1 METIVGIDLG
11 TTNSVVSI
19 VENGRPRVI
28 AELGDPILPSV
39 VGVDDQGG
47 LIVGRPACNQLVLA
61 PERTVKSI
69 KRQMGEDTQ
78 VTLGTQWFTPQ
89 EVSAVILR
97 KLKQRAEAD
106 LNRPVKK
113 AVITVPAF
121 FSEVQREATRSA
133 GEMAG
138 LEVVRIINE
147 PTAASLAYVAQ
158 PDTAETLLV
167 YDLGGGTF
175 DVSVVQIESGV
186 VEVRASHGDTHL
198 GGDDFDQLLL
208 DHVCEAFLKQ
218 HSIDLRTSLVTR
230 ARMIRTVEEAK
241 KQLSFEPI
249 VQVEEE
255 FIAERDGLPLHLSI
269 EVHRHEYESLILSL
283 VEKTLKC
290 VDQSLNDAGLTT
302 ADIDRV
308 VLVGGST
315 RTPLVQRLLDMR
327 LGLPLHTDVDP
338 DLCVAMGAAVQGALI
353 AGQNVDAV
361 LVDITPHSLGIRC
374 CGHDEGLRSNH
385 RFARLVRRNSPLPAS
400 GSEIFMT
407 MVDGQ
412 KVAEIE
418 VYQGEQDD
426 IRGNEKVGSFLL
438 SDLASVEAGNEIL
451 VRFALDLDGILKVT
465 ATERK
470 TGNEKRLTV
479 DNAMERFRQQGGSA
493 AQSRLAAAFEASDE
507 LRAQASH
514 SGEADSNLETQ
525 DSMPQEFTTANDV
538 ANGQAPELQEL
549 LGRAREAL
557 RLSAPLMR
565 HATAEDAEELKEL
578 LARMET
584 AVKHQS
590 SAELTEVLAE
600 LEDLVFYLQDA

>member
-39 VGVDDQGG
+39 VGIDEQGG

-69 KRQMGEDTQ
+69 KRKMGQEIQ
-78 VTLGTQWFTPQ
+78 VSLGTQQFTPQ

-106 LNRPVKK
+106 LGRPVNK

-121 FSEVQREATRSA
+121 FSEIQREATRSA
-133 GEMAG
+133 GELAG

-147 PTAASLAYVAQ
+147 PTAASLAYTAQ
-158 PDTAETLLV
+158 PDVAETLLV

-175 DVSVVQIESGV
+175 DVSVVQIEAGV
-186 VEVRASHGDTHL
+186 VEVRASHGDTQL

-208 DHVCEAFLKQ
+208 DHVCEAFLEE
-218 HSIDLRTSLVTR
+218 HGIDLRTSLVTR

-241 KQLSFEPI
+241 KLLSFEPI

-269 EVHRHEYESLILSL
+269 EVHRYEYEALIMSLI
-283 VEKTLKC
+283 EKTLRC
-290 VDQSLNDAGLTT
+290 VDQSLEDAKLTT

-315 RTPLVQRLLDMR
+315 RTPLVQQLLDLR

-374 CGHDEGLRSNH
+374 SGETGGWPSTHHFGRV
-385 RFARLVRRNSPLPAS
+385 VRRNSPLPAS

-407 MVDGQ
+407 MVHGQ
-412 KVAEIE
+412 KAAEIE
-418 VYQGEQDD
+418 VYQGEYDD
-426 IRGNEKVGSFLL
+426 VRSNEQVGSFLL
-438 SDLASVEAGNEIL
+438 EDLADVEAGNEIL

-470 TGNEKRLTV
+470 TGNEQRLTV
-479 DNAMERFRQQGGSA
+479 ENAMERFRQHGGGA
-493 AQSRLAAAFEASDE
+493 AKSRLSAAFEASDE
-507 LRAQASH
+507 LRANASNEGLPSSEPH
-514 SGEADSNLETQ
+514 EIPAVNEAADARS
-525 DSMPQEFTTANDV
+525 
-538 ANGQAPELQEL
+538 PELYEL
-549 LGRAREAL
+549 LGRAHEAL
-557 RLSAPLMR
+557 RLSAPLLG
-565 HATAEDAEELKEL
+565 HAADEDA
-578 LARMET
+578 T
-584 AVKHQS
+584 
-590 SAELTEVLAE
+590 ELTELRVRLESAVRQQSVAEITEILAE